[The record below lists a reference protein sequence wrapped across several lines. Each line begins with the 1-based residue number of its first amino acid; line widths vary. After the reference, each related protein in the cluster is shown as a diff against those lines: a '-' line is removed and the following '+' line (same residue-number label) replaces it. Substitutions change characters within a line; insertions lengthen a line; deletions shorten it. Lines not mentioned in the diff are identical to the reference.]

1 MTTLR
6 NDSGS
11 SLPPRDSRDVTTVSR
26 GSGWVLAAGTLLGV
40 VGAYNLIHGFTL
52 LDDSDGLLNSYLYDT
67 LTFWGWAFVIWG
79 LLQLGAGVSAA
90 VTRQSGVM
98 LGVMLC
104 AISMVFWFFM
114 LFAAPTTAL
123 VAILLNI
130 VVIFGLAK
138 AEPDQY

>member
-6 NDSGS
+6 NDSS
-11 SLPPRDSRDVTTVSR
+11 SAMPPRDSRSTMTTSR
-26 GSGWVLAAGTLLGV
+26 GSGWVLAAGSLLAV

-52 LDDSDGLLNSYLYDT
+52 LDDSDVLVNSYLYDN
-67 LTFWGWAFVIWG
+67 LTFWGWAFVVWG
-79 LLQLGAGVSAA
+79 ALQFGAGIMAA

-138 AEPDQY
+138 AETDQY

>member
-6 NDSGS
+6 NDYGS
-11 SLPPRDSRDVTTVSR
+11 SLPPSDSRSVTTSR
-26 GSGWVLAAGTLLGV
+26 GSGWVLAAGSLLGV

-52 LDDSDGLLNSYLYDT
+52 LDDSDVLVNSYLYDN

-79 LLQLGAGVSAA
+79 VLQLGAGITAA
-90 VTRQSGVM
+90 VTRQSGVL

-104 AISMVFWFFM
+104 AISRVFWFFM

-123 VAILLNI
+123 VAILLNV
-130 VVIFGLAK
+130 VVIYGLAK
-138 AEPDQY
+138 AEPDTY

>member
-11 SLPPRDSRDVTTVSR
+11 TLPPRDTRSVPTASR
-26 GSGWVLAAGTLLGV
+26 GSGWVLAAGSLLAV
-40 VGAYNLIHGFTL
+40 VGAYNLIHGFSL
-52 LDDSDGLLNSYLYDT
+52 LDDSDLLVNSYLYDN
-67 LTFWGWAFVIWG
+67 LTFWGWAFTIWG
-79 LLQLGAGVSAA
+79 LLQLGAGITAA
-90 VTRQSGVM
+90 VTRQSGVL

-123 VAILLNI
+123 VAILLNV

-138 AEPDQY
+138 AEPESY